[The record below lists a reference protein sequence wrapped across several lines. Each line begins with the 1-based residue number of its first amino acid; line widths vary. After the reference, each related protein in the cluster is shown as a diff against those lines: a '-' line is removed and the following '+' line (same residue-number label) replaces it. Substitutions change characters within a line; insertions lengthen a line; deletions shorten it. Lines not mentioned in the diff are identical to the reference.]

1 MVSKIFLGV
10 TNVFVMV
17 LVNERFRYARM
28 SKNKGK
34 KKRLA
39 TQPTEVELEILEV
52 LWEIGPS
59 PLGLIHEAC
68 LASRPSAPGYTTT
81 QKMIQVMRDK
91 GLVEVEDDSKRPL
104 RYRAAEAQE
113 KTQLKLLDDVTQRV
127 FGGSSK
133 NLVMSLL
140 EGSRLSTTELDEVKQ
155 LISDAQNNSENLL

>member
-1 MVSKIFLGV
+1 MVEF
-10 TNVFVMV
+10 
-17 LVNERFRYARM
+17 NESLRHKEM
-28 SKNKGK
+28 SKNLGK
-34 KKRLA
+34 KRRLA

-52 LWEIGPS
+52 LWQIGPS
-59 PLGLIHEAC
+59 PLGQIHEAC

-91 GLVEVEDDSKRPL
+91 GLVVVDDSKRPL

-140 EGSRLSTTELDEVKQ
+140 EGSRLSTTELDEVKK
-155 LISDAQNNSENLL
+155 LISDAQNNPKNPQK